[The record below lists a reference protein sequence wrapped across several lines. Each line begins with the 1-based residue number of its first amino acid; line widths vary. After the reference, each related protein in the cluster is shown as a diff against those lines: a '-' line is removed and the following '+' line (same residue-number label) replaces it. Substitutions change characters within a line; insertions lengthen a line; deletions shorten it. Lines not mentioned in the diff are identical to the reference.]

1 MLEMTADAGG
11 REGEGTRQQ
20 RTLPPPPRPLQPH
33 EGKKPGGEV
42 NREATV
48 AVPAP
53 LVRAGARV
61 GLGEKTGAQS

>member
-1 MLEMTADAGG
+1 MLEMTTDAGG
-11 REGEGTRQQ
+11 REGEGTGQQ
-20 RTLPPPPRPLQPH
+20 RTLPPTPPQPH

-48 AVPAP
+48 AVRAP

-61 GLGEKTGAQS
+61 GLGEKTGTQS